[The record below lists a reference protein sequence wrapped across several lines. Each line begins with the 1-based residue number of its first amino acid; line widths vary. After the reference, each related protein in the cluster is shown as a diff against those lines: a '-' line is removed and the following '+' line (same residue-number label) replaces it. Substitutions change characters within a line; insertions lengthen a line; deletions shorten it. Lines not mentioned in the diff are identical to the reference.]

1 MPKIIAEKLMNKKL
15 LINGFLISLFLI
27 PVVSYASGKSDKNDK
42 NQGSKSV
49 PEWIFDVKTSF
60 PLSKYIA
67 FTGDG
72 SSKNEAEAKAL
83 SLLASY
89 FKSDVSSNRTT
100 TTGMKESSS
109 GGVKSYSSEK
119 DFESEINVEA
129 EINLYGVDYAYYFSE
144 KENLWYCCAYMDR
157 EKSWKM
163 IEAELQTI
171 LHQANENT
179 SNAKNSSD
187 VFTTIRLYA
196 KNRKVYSDFRE
207 KMYFAQVIDFE
218 KSKNYSVIESIYMDS
233 EKQILALHDKGSI
246 KLELLTDDAKA
257 IEKNVGAVLENE
269 GFFITSSKA
278 FYHAKVDASFDITQ
292 QGEWFVSYPKISVE
306 IFDSTS
312 KTVYSYSKT
321 SGRVVGIDER
331 QAKIKA
337 VNKSDELLSEMFD

>member
-1 MPKIIAEKLMNKKL
+1 MNKKL
-15 LINGFLISLFLI
+15 IVNGFIISLFLI
-27 PVVSYASGKSDKNDK
+27 PALSFASGKSDKNDDS
-42 NQGSKSV
+42 QAVKSA

-60 PLSKYIA
+60 PVSRYIA
-67 FTGDG
+67 FSGDG
-72 SSKNEAEAKAL
+72 TSKNEAEAKAL

-89 FKSDVSSNRTT
+89 FKSDVNSNRTT
-100 TTGMKESSS
+100 TTVMKETNS
-109 GGVKSYSSEK
+109 GGTNSYSSEK
-119 DFESEINVEA
+119 NFESEINVEA

-144 KENLWYCCAYMDR
+144 KENRYYCCAYMDR

-163 IEAELQTI
+163 IESELQTI
-171 LHQANENT
+171 LHQAKENVD
-179 SNAKNSSD
+179 NAKSSSD
-187 VFTTIRLYA
+187 VFTAIRLYA

-218 KSKNYSVIESIYMDS
+218 KAKNYSVIESIYMDC
-233 EKQILALHDKGSI
+233 EKQILALHDKGSV
-246 KLELLTDDAKA
+246 KLELLSDDAKA
-257 IEKNVGAVLENE
+257 IEKNVSMVLENE

-278 FYHAKVDASFDITQ
+278 FYHAKVDASFEIAQ

-306 IFDSTS
+306 IFDSNS